1 MAFILF
7 EHCIKQKI
15 VTIKHKGVQKRVRGQ
30 KFDVIMAIQRQ
41 ILRESLV
48 FLSFH
53 EFYIHSSNQP
63 IPQVGTSHGITCPR
77 VEHQRKITD
86 TANLKCQFSKMSF
99 MHSLFYSCNPY
110 PIALHMIVMP

>member
-48 FLSFH
+48 FFSFH
-53 EFYIHSSNQP
+53 KFYIHPTAATNQFHKLA
-63 IPQVGTSHGITCPR
+63 TLMESH
-77 VEHQRKITD
+77 VLVWSTD
-86 TANLKCQFSKMSF
+86 
-99 MHSLFYSCNPY
+99 
-110 PIALHMIVMP
+110 IR

>member
-1 MAFILF
+1 M
-7 EHCIKQKI
+7 
-15 VTIKHKGVQKRVRGQ
+15 GRGQ
-30 KFDVIMAIQRQ
+30 KFDVMIAIQRQ

-99 MHSLFYSCNPY
+99 VHSLFYSCNQE
-110 PIALHMIVMP
+110 LNQKKMIGGKKITLSILFIL